1 MSKSTAE
8 IRQAFLDF
16 FHSKGHQVV
25 ASSSLV
31 PHNDP
36 TLLFTNAGM
45 NQFKDVFLGLDKRNY
60 SRATTSQRCVRAGG
74 KHNDLENV
82 GYTARHHTFFE
93 MLGNFSFGDYFK
105 HDAIQFAWELLTSEK
120 WFALPKERLWVT
132 VYESDD
138 EAYEIW
144 EKEVGIPRERIIR
157 IGDNKGAPYASDNF
171 WQMGDTGPCGPCTE
185 IFYDHGD
192 HIWGGPPGSPEEDGD
207 RYIEIWNIVFMQFN
221 RQADGTMEPLPKPSV
236 DTGMGLERI
245 AAVLQHDNSNYDIDL
260 FRTLIQAVAKV
271 TGATD
276 LSNKSLRVIADH
288 IRSCAFLIA
297 DGVMPSNENRGY
309 VLRRIIR
316 RAVRHGNMLGAK
328 ETFFYKLVGPLIDV
342 MGSAGED
349 LKRQQAQVEQ
359 VLKTEEEQ
367 FARTLERGL
376 ALLDEE
382 LAKLSGD
389 TLDGETAFRLY
400 DTYGFPVDLTAD
412 VCRERNI
419 KVDEAGFEAAMEE
432 QRRRAREAS
441 GFGADYNAMIRVD
454 SASEFKGYDHL
465 ELNGK
470 VTALFVDGKAVDA
483 INAGQEAVVVLDQ
496 TPFYAESGGQV
507 GDKGELKGANFSFAV
522 EDTQKYGQAIGHIG
536 KLAAGSLKVGDAVQA
551 DVDEARRARIR
562 LNHSATHLMHAAL
575 RQVLGTHVSQKGS
588 LVNDKVLRFDF
599 SHNEAMKPE
608 EIRAVEDLVNAQIR
622 RNLPIETN
630 IMDLEAAKAKGAMAL
645 FGEKYDER
653 VRVLSMGDFSTEL
666 CGGTHASRTG
676 DIGLFR
682 IISESGT
689 AAGVRRIEAVT
700 GEGAIATVH
709 ADSDRL
715 NEVAHLLKGDSNN
728 LADKVRSVLERTR
741 QLEKELQQLKE
752 QAAAQESANL
762 SSKAIDVNGVKLL
775 VSELSGVEP
784 KMLRT
789 MVDDLKNQLGS
800 TIIVLATVVEGKVSL
815 IAGVS
820 KDVTDR
826 VKAGEL
832 IGMVAQQVGGKGGGR
847 PDMAQAGGTDAA
859 ALPAALASVKGWV
872 SAKLQ

>member
-245 AAVLQHDNSNYDIDL
+245 AAVLQHVNSNYDIDL

-715 NEVAHLLKGDSNN
+715 SEVAHLLKGDSNN

-789 MVDDLKNQLGS
+789 MVDDLKKS
-800 TIIVLATVVEGKVSL
+800 
-815 IAGVS
+815 AGV
-820 KDVTDR
+820 DNYR
-826 VKAGEL
+826 AGN
-832 IGMVAQQVGGKGGGR
+832 GSR
-847 PDMAQAGGTDAA
+847 R
-859 ALPAALASVKGWV
+859 
-872 SAKLQ
+872 

>member
-1 MSKSTAE
+1 M
-8 IRQAFLDF
+8 
-16 FHSKGHQVV
+16 
-25 ASSSLV
+25 
-31 PHNDP
+31 
-36 TLLFTNAGM
+36 FTNAGM

-245 AAVLQHDNSNYDIDL
+245 AAVLQHVNSNYDIDL

-800 TIIVLATVVEGKVSL
+800 TIIVLATVAEGKVSL

>member
-31 PHNDP
+31 PNNDP

-60 SRATTSQRCVRAGG
+60 SRATTAQRCVRAGG

-105 HDAIQFAWELLTSEK
+105 HDAIQYAWELLTGAQ
-120 WFALPKERLWVT
+120 WFNLPKDRLWVT
-132 VYESDD
+132 VYETDD

-192 HIWGGPPGSPEEDGD
+192 HIWGGPPGSAEEDGD

-245 AAVLQHDNSNYDIDL
+245 AAVLQHVNSNYEIDL
-260 FRTLIQAVAKV
+260 FQKLIKAVANV

-297 DGVMPSNENRGY
+297 DGVIPSNENRGY

-316 RAVRHGNMLGAK
+316 RAIRHGNMLGAK
-328 ETFFYKLVGPLIDV
+328 DTFFFKLVGPLVDV
-342 MGSAGED
+342 MGSAGDE

-382 LAKLSGD
+382 LAKLTGD

-432 QRRRAREAS
+432 QRRRARESS

-454 SASEFKGYDHL
+454 GASEFKGYDQT
-465 ELNGK
+465 ELTAK
-470 VTALFVDGKAVDA
+470 VTALFVDGKSVEQVT
-483 INAGQEAVVVLDQ
+483 AGQQAVVVLDE

-507 GDKGELKGANFSFAV
+507 GDKGELKGNGFTFTV
-522 EDTQKYGQAIGHIG
+522 NDTQKYGQAIGHIG
-536 KLAAGSLKVGDAVQA
+536 ELTSGVLKVGEGVKAE
-551 DVDEARRARIR
+551 VDQARRERIR

-575 RQVLGTHVSQKGS
+575 RQVLGTHVAQKGS
-588 LVNDKVLRFDF
+588 LVNDKGLRFDF
-599 SHNEAMKPE
+599 SHFEAMKPE
-608 EIRAVEDLVNAQIR
+608 EIRKVEDLVNAQIR

-630 IMDLEAAKAKGAMAL
+630 VMDLEAAKAKGAMAL
-645 FGEKYDER
+645 FGEKYEDR

-666 CGGTHASRTG
+666 CGGIHASRTG

-682 IISESGT
+682 IVSESGT

-700 GEGAIATVH
+700 GEGALSLVH
-709 ADSDRL
+709 AQNDRL
-715 NEVAHLLKGDSNN
+715 NELSHLLKSDSQTLN
-728 LADKVRSVLERTR
+728 DKVRAMVERTR

-752 QAAAQESANL
+752 QQAAQESANL
-762 SSKAIDVNGVKLL
+762 SSKAVDINGVKLL
-775 VSELSGVEP
+775 VSELAGVEP

-800 TIIVLATVVEGKVSL
+800 SVIVLATVAEGKVSL

-832 IGMVAQQVGGKGGGR
+832 VGMIAQQVGGKGGGR

-859 ALPAALASVKGWV
+859 ALPAALGSVESWV
-872 SAKLQ
+872 TAKL

>member
-31 PHNDP
+31 PNNDP

-105 HDAIQFAWELLTSEK
+105 HDAIQFAWELLTGEN

-132 VYESDD
+132 VYETDD
-138 EAYEIW
+138 EAYGIW

-245 AAVLQHDNSNYDIDL
+245 AAVLQHVNSNYEIDL
-260 FRTLIQAVAKV
+260 FRTLIEAVAKV

-288 IRSCAFLIA
+288 IRSCAFLVA
-297 DGVMPSNENRGY
+297 DGVLPSNENRGY

-328 ETFFYKLVGPLIDV
+328 ETFFYKLVGPLIEV
-342 MGSAGED
+342 MGSAGEE

-382 LAKLSGD
+382 LAKLQGD

-412 VCRERNI
+412 VCRERDI
-419 KVDEAGFEAAMEE
+419 KVDEAGFETAMEE

-470 VTALFVDGKAVDA
+470 VTALFVNGKAVEA

-507 GDKGELKGANFSFAV
+507 GDKGELKGVGFTFAV
-522 EDTQKYGQAIGHIG
+522 NDTQKYGQAIGHLG
-536 KLAAGSLKVGDAVQA
+536 KLSAGALKVGDVVQA

-575 RQVLGTHVSQKGS
+575 RQVLGAHVAQKGS
-588 LVNDKVLRFDF
+588 LVSDKVLRFDF
-599 SHNEAMKPE
+599 SHNEAMKPS
-608 EIRAVEDLVNAQIR
+608 EIREVEDLVNAQIR
-622 RNLPIETN
+622 RNLPIETH
-630 IMDLEAAKAKGAMAL
+630 IMELEAAKAKGAMAL

-666 CGGTHASRTG
+666 CGGTHARRTG

-700 GEGAIATVH
+700 GEGAMATVH
-709 ADSDRL
+709 AQSDRL
-715 NEVAHLLKGDSNN
+715 NDIAHLLKGDSQN
-728 LADKVRSVLERTR
+728 LGDKVRAVLERSR
-741 QLEKELQQLKE
+741 QLEKELQQLKD

-762 SSKAIDVNGVKLL
+762 SSKAVDLNGVKLL
-775 VSELSGVEP
+775 VSELAGVEP

-800 TIIVLATVVEGKVSL
+800 TVIVLATVVEGKVSL

-859 ALPAALASVKGWV
+859 ALPAALASVQGWV

>member
-245 AAVLQHDNSNYDIDL
+245 AAVLQHVNSNYDIDL

-715 NEVAHLLKGDSNN
+715 SEVAHLLKGDSNN

-800 TIIVLATVVEGKVSL
+800 TIIVLATVAESKVSL